1 MDNNT
6 KIKPDMKHSDYMKRF
21 KEALKYQEDQPLM
34 PNELDSTC
42 GVTDD
47 EFVSRFKDAIR
58 IENEISRIK
67 GLPVTGY
74 DYEKKASYIE
84 YPDGRRMYGEET

>member
-1 MDNNT
+1 MDKEQNE
-6 KIKPDMKHSDYMKRF
+6 KKKSIMKDFH
-21 KEALKYQEDQPLM
+21 EALKAQDGQPPR

-47 EFVSRFKDAIR
+47 ELVQRFRKAIEQ
-58 IENEISRIK
+58 ENENSQSK

-84 YPDGRRMYGEET
+84 YPDGRRVYGDKT

>member
-1 MDNNT
+1 M
-6 KIKPDMKHSDYMKRF
+6 P
-21 KEALKYQEDQPLM
+21 A

-42 GVTDD
+42 GVADD
-47 EFVSRFKDAIR
+47 EFVRRFREVIR
-58 IENEISRIK
+58 QENEMNRSQ

-84 YPDGRRMYGEET
+84 YSDGRRVYGLMTESANAAVRITRAAK